1 MNKKIIYILI
11 ILILIFNVFSGCLNE
26 SNSVE
31 NSNISN
37 NIAPI
42 AKIIAPKKAYFEEN
56 IEFDASNSNDPDGK
70 IVSYTWDFGDG
81 EITQGVKV
89 NHLYKFENNFFIE
102 YPLIYPVILLI
113 KDNKGTLI
121 ATTYQIKLYPKEYK
135 FYLNYNDLAI
145 DKPIFSKH
153 RGNSFIYNLEDPI
166 TLNKCKWDVILY
178 LQKPLLAP
186 TKKIIMTLYNS
197 KGEIIVYKNEKLGFN
212 IFWKERI
219 IKLRGEINKEIEF
232 ISLKIEIQGIL
243 LIPKINLLYGGE
255 KSSYI
260 CFNFY

>member
-1 MNKKIIYILI
+1 LNKKIIYIFITL
-11 ILILIFNVFSGCLNE
+11 ILILNIFSGCLNK

-31 NSNISN
+31 NSDISN
-37 NIAPI
+37 NIPPI

-70 IVSYTWDFGDG
+70 IVLYSWDFGDG

-135 FYLNYNDLAI
+135 FYLNYKDLAI
-145 DKPIFSKH
+145 EKPIFSKH
-153 RGNSFIYNLEDPI
+153 KGSSFIYNLESPI

-178 LQKPLLAP
+178 LQKSLLTP
-186 TKKIIMTLYNS
+186 VKKIIITLYNY
-197 KGEIIVYKNEKLGFN
+197 KGEIIVCKKEKLGFN
-212 IFWKERI
+212 IIWKERI
-219 IKLRGEINKEIEF
+219 IKLSGEINKEIEF
-232 ISLKIEIQGIL
+232 ISLKIEIQGFL

-260 CFNFY
+260 CFNFN